1 MTVRNE
7 HGLSGTSYYRARS
20 WAANS
25 FIVTKHFEED
35 GERCIKFKSY
45 FKAEKTFIM
54 LVLS

>member
-25 FIVTKHFEED
+25 FIVTKYFEED
-35 GERCIKFKSY
+35 GERCIKFQVVFQS
-45 FKAEKTFIM
+45 
-54 LVLS
+54 

>member
-35 GERCIKFKSY
+35 GERCIKFQVVFQS
-45 FKAEKTFIM
+45 
-54 LVLS
+54 